1 MCNLIC
7 FPEAGGWTERGRIM
21 HNVGVVSKNVSH
33 TCISADLVS
42 VGKRLRTSV
51 LCPSHSD
58 LITIY
63 CLHPY
68 PCQLQLQD
76 LRHKEMTWHSIFWT
90 KIVWMKIKLCQL
102 SQLCKM
108 EQVSKTSLLS
118 HQGILIFLFH
128 GIIMRIQCD
137 NNFTVLGTLPI
148 TW

>member
-7 FPEAGGWTERGRIM
+7 FPGAGGWTERGRIM
-21 HNVGVVSKNVSH
+21 HNAGVVSKKAPH
-33 TCISADLVS
+33 TRISADLVS

-58 LITIY
+58 LITIC

-68 PCQLQLQD
+68 PCWLRD
-76 LRHKEMTWHSIFWT
+76 LRHKEMTWHSILWT
-90 KIVWMKIKLCQL
+90 KTVWVKIKLCQL
-102 SQLCKM
+102 NQLCKM

-118 HQGILIFLFH
+118 HRGILIFLLH
-128 GIIMRIQCD
+128 GIIMRIQHD
-137 NNFTVLGTLPI
+137 NKFKVLSTLPV